1 MGYATTTSLSSASL
15 LHDEDCN
22 FLMGWDVGGGGVGGG
37 GGWGREEATNG
48 SVSENCHCPL
58 PVG

>member
-22 FLMGWDVGGGGVGGG
+22 FLTGWDVGGGGVGVGVGG
-37 GGWGREEATNG
+37 RG
-48 SVSENCHCPL
+48 SD
-58 PVG
+58 

>member
-22 FLMGWDVGGGGVGGG
+22 FLTGWDVGGGG
-37 GGWGREEATNG
+37 EEATNG

>member
-22 FLMGWDVGGGGVGGG
+22 FLTGWDVGGGGVGGG
-37 GGWGREEATNG
+37 GEEATNG